1 MFLNLLHEIS
11 QRQERFIF
19 NSLKARFWEGKSKGF
34 WKKRQKSLI
43 LSLKGQLKRKTKQ
56 KKKQI
61 LKASFGTL
69 Q

>member
-19 NSLKARFWEGKSKGF
+19 NSLKARFWEGKAKVSGRKG
-34 WKKRQKSLI
+34 KKPNIKF
-43 LSLKGQLKRKTKQ
+43 KTPI
-56 KKKQI
+56 KKKEKKEQI